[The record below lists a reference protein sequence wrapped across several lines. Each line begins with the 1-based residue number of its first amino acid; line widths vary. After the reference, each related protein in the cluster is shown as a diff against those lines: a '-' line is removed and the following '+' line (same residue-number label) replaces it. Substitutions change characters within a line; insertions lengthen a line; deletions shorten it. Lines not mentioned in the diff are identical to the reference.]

1 MVCAMKTAPYS
12 GGGLGISQRNKCS
25 PPFDGLSRRRFLKY
39 AGGLGLATTSF
50 PTLVSAAVLG
60 REGNVPPS
68 ERIVMG
74 CIGVG
79 GQGTRG
85 MGGGIWVQGA
95 GGFLGRSEIHVAAVC
110 DVNKIHRDNA
120 RDIVNSRYSNK
131 DCATYD
137 RFEDLLARPDI
148 DAVLIATGERW
159 HPLISIAAAEAG
171 KDIYC
176 EKPMSLT
183 IIEALVLRSV
193 IRRCGVIYQSGTQQ
207 RSSHAFRYACEL
219 VRNGYIGQVKEVVV
233 GVGGPVGAKECDL
246 PAQPVPDYLDYD
258 RWLGQIPWRPYN
270 AGFVGGWMG
279 YRDCSGGEMTNWGA
293 HHFDCAQWGL
303 GMDNSGPVEIIS
315 PDGKDYKVLTYHYA
329 NGVTMT
335 RDPDRLER
343 EAGQNNGLMFVGT
356 EGKVAVWRYRLQT
369 WPDHLARQKIGPGQ
383 IHLHKS
389 EDHHD
394 DFIHSIR
401 TRIRPGAD
409 VAVGARSITVCHLGN
424 IAYEL
429 GRPVRWNPDTEQF
442 VNDPEAERLMS
453 RHMRSPWHL

>member
-1 MVCAMKTAPYS
+1 MMKPASFCGKGT
-12 GGGLGISQRNKCS
+12 GIPLPDRRS
-25 PPFDGLSRRRFLKY
+25 PTFDGLSRRQFLKR
-39 AGGLGLATTSF
+39 AAGLGVAAMGFPALA
-50 PTLVSAAVLG
+50 SAAVLG
-60 REGNVPPS
+60 RGKNVPPS
-68 ERIVMG
+68 ERIGMG
-74 CIGVG
+74 CIGLG

-95 GGFLGRSEIHVAAVC
+95 GGFLGRKEIQVRAVC
-110 DVNKIHRDNA
+110 DVNKQHRDNA
-120 RDIVNSRYSNK
+120 RDIVNKRYGNQ

-137 RFEDLLARPDI
+137 HFEDLLARPDI

-159 HPLISIAAAEAG
+159 HPLISIAAAKAG

-183 IIEALVLRSV
+183 ITEALVLRSV

-207 RSSHAFRYACEL
+207 RSSHAFRFACEL

-233 GVGGPVGAKECDL
+233 GVGGPVAEKECDL
-246 PAQPVPDYLDYD
+246 PEQPVPDYLDYD

-270 AGFVGGWMG
+270 ADFVGAWMR

-303 GMDNSGPVEIIS
+303 GMDDSGPMAIIP
-315 PDGKDYKVLTYHYA
+315 PDGKDYKLLTYQYA

-335 RDPDRLER
+335 RDPDRLQR
-343 EAGQNNGLMFVGT
+343 ESGQGNGLMFVGT

-369 WPDHLARQKIGPGQ
+369 WPDRLAREQIRPGQ

-394 DFIHSIR
+394 DFIHSIL
-401 TRIRPGAD
+401 TRVRPGAD

-424 IAYEL
+424 LAYEL
-429 GRPVRWNPDTEQF
+429 GRPLRWNPETEHF

>member
-1 MVCAMKTAPYS
+1 MMTAPYS
-12 GGGLGISQRNKCS
+12 GSGSGSSQRDKRT
-25 PPFDGLSRRRFLKY
+25 PFCDGLSRRRFLKH
-39 AGGLGLATTSF
+39 AAGLGLAAPGF

-60 REGNVPPS
+60 REGKASPS
-68 ERIVMG
+68 EQIVMG
-74 CIGVG
+74 CIGLG

-95 GGFLGRSEIHVAAVC
+95 GGFLGRKEIHVTAVC
-110 DVNKIHRDNA
+110 DVNKLRRDNA
-120 RDIVNSRYSNK
+120 RDIVNSRYGNK
-131 DCATYD
+131 DCATYE
-137 RFEDLLARPDI
+137 RFEELLARPDI
-148 DAVLIATGERW
+148 DALLIATGERW

-193 IRRCGVIYQSGTQQ
+193 IRRCGVIYQNGTQQ
-207 RSSHAFRYACEL
+207 RSSHAFRFACEL

-233 GVGGPVGAKECDL
+233 GVGGPVGSKECDL
-246 PAQPVPDYLDYD
+246 PAEPVPDYLDYD
-258 RWLGQIPWRPYN
+258 RWLGQVPWRPYN
-270 AGFVGGWMG
+270 AQYVAGWMG

-303 GMDNSGPVEIIS
+303 GMDNSGPVEIIP

-335 RDPDRLER
+335 RDPERLQR
-343 EAGQNNGLMFVGT
+343 ESGQNNGLMFVGT

-394 DFIHSIR
+394 DFIHSILTR
-401 TRIRPGAD
+401 TRPGGD

-429 GRPVRWNPDTEQF
+429 DRPVRWNPDTEQF
-442 VNDPEAERLMS
+442 VNDPEAARLMS